1 MKTHVPFTRIMLVV
15 CAGLLAGA
23 VARAEQEAAE
33 PAVYDKLPVK
43 EVTVFK
49 DGHAYVLHEGAL
61 STDAK
66 GNVLLDTLPSPVMGT
81 FWAYSARPEVALS
94 SVVSSRDM
102 LDVEQVSLS
111 IEDLIKGNIGKT
123 ILIKESY
130 KNETY
135 QATILRVLEEPT
147 APSSLVSSQAQNR
160 IVLLKA
166 PDGTRALPVNQ
177 IQAITF
183 LDEVNDTVRRKQQ
196 KDTLTLQLDWKGRQ
210 PEPKAA
216 VGMAYVQ
223 RGVRWIPSY
232 RVEIDGKGKA
242 ILKLQAYIIN
252 ELADLNDV
260 KMHLV
265 VGVPAFAFQ
274 DVLDPIS
281 FQGITA
287 SLSGYF
293 RTDNRTANAF
303 SNAIMSQ
310 SVSSIENRAVSA
322 AEIVN
327 LNQGADQ
334 EGTAQSEDLF
344 VFTVDQITLKKGQR
358 MVMPLAEFTLAYED
372 VYWLDLAFAPPLE
385 LSRNFNNDRQMQL
398 AKMFHAPSAVHKI
411 RLTNTSDSPLTTAPA
426 TILKDGRVLAQGMM
440 TYTAIGNKGDI
451 KLTTAVNIGVK
462 NANEQIG
469 QTPNAAKW
477 NNNSLSKI
485 DMRGAVTLTNFSDKP
500 VSLAVRRSVL
510 GTMTE
515 GSHDAVIKQ
524 LGNSYDGIVLE
535 DGQPVWWNWCNWP
548 SWWFQ
553 LNSIGQAEWTVE
565 LAPGQTITL
574 DYHWHYFWG

>member
-1 MKTHVPFTRIMLVV
+1 MP
-15 CAGLLAGA
+15 
-23 VARAEQEAAE
+23 
-33 PAVYDKLPVK
+33 
-43 EVTVFK
+43 
-49 DGHAYVLHEGAL
+49 
-61 STDAK
+61 
-66 GNVLLDTLPSPVMGT
+66 
-81 FWAYSARPEVALS
+81 AYSARPEVALS

-147 APSSLVSSQAQNR
+147 APSSSVSSQAQNR

-177 IQAITF
+177 IQTITF

-223 RGVRWIPSY
+223 RGIRWIPSY

-265 VGVPAFAFQ
+265 VGVPTFAFQ

-327 LNQGADQ
+327 
-334 EGTAQSEDLF
+334 
-344 VFTVDQITLKKGQR
+344 R
-358 MVMPLAEFTLAYED
+358 
-372 VYWLDLAFAPPLE
+372 
-385 LSRNFNNDRQMQL
+385 
-398 AKMFHAPSAVHKI
+398 I
-411 RLTNTSDSPLTTAPA
+411 R
-426 TILKDGRVLAQGMM
+426 G
-440 TYTAIGNKGDI
+440 
-451 KLTTAVNIGVK
+451 
-462 NANEQIG
+462 
-469 QTPNAAKW
+469 
-477 NNNSLSKI
+477 
-485 DMRGAVTLTNFSDKP
+485 
-500 VSLAVRRSVL
+500 
-510 GTMTE
+510 
-515 GSHDAVIKQ
+515 
-524 LGNSYDGIVLE
+524 
-535 DGQPVWWNWCNWP
+535 
-548 SWWFQ
+548 
-553 LNSIGQAEWTVE
+553 
-565 LAPGQTITL
+565 
-574 DYHWHYFWG
+574 